1 MTGVLCVLS
10 GASGGSD
17 YAGSAV
23 VTTDVYNND
32 GDTLRGFAKYIMGS
46 VSPTTWAN
54 TGRSLAGLYHYIYTN
69 IESTGVSFG
78 VYGSVPNS
86 GWTTMT
92 VNGVVFTRA
101 SASYYTDGYITQWQW
116 PGASNPF
123 GTTIGATR
131 TVVWS

>member
-1 MTGVLCVLS
+1 MTGIMCALAGV
-10 GASGGSD
+10 GGSI

-23 VTTDVYNND
+23 VTTGVYDNGVD
-32 GDTLRGFAKYIMGS
+32 IVSGFASGIVGS

-54 TGRSLAGLYHYIYTN
+54 TGRSFTGLYHYNYTD
-69 IESTGVSFG
+69 IELIGVVFSIS
-78 VYGSVPNS
+78 GSAPNS

-101 SASYYTDGYITQWQW
+101 SASYSMDGSTTRWEW
-116 PGASNPF
+116 PGVSSPF
-123 GTTIGATR
+123 GGFGATR